1 MPKKSKTLA
10 IKEVATKLNVSVRTV
25 QNWIK
30 KGLLTQI
37 SMHGKTVRIRR
48 SEIHNLMQCEHL

>member
-1 MPKKSKTLA
+1 MTKKSKTLA
-10 IKEVATKLNVSVRTV
+10 IKEVATKLNVSDRTV

-37 SMHGKTVRIRR
+37 TIHGNTVRISR
-48 SEIHNLMQCEHL
+48 SEIHSLMQSEHL

>member
-10 IKEVATKLNVSVRTV
+10 IKEVADKLNVSVRTV

-30 KGLLTQI
+30 KRLITQI
-37 SMHGKTVRIRR
+37 TMHGNTVRIIR
-48 SEIHNLMQCEHL
+48 SEMHSLLQRENV